1 MFDITSWVREKIF
14 RRPMLIP
21 SIAWEELSEKKTTKM
36 GYFLLI
42 CMFFAIMGTA
52 QWSLSI
58 IKDIPDR
65 PTETPYCVTEM
76 LSAFGE
82 QESYNYDYYQYRY
95 DNCDLISHS
104 NPVYDYTAVYAPLL
118 PKYNLI
124 VSYRKQLSDLQSD
137 YDAFQSKYRNSQRDY
152 NTSLLEDIAVTPK
165 KVYNTELNQKIITDN
180 LKQEALF
187 ESQIKDLKTKIT
199 EIIWANQVGVRLL
212 KDYHEQSL
220 DAYNNAYLWFKIVR
234 AFLSLLFI
242 GITFWL
248 LYKFY
253 VRYKL
258 QNSPHTIIFSVA
270 TFAYW
275 LILLQL
281 LLFFLWDII
290 PHTILEY
297 LLGWISIFTPLL
309 FLVQFLW
316 PVIVI
321 GVFWFLVYR
330 IQKRLYSPENI
341 LKRFVTDKSCP
352 HCGNAVDMT
361 KPFCPLCSHEI
372 HIHCSHCNELT
383 MKWMPYCSHC
393 GKDLL

>member
-1 MFDITSWVREKIF
+1 
-14 RRPMLIP
+14 
-21 SIAWEELSEKKTTKM
+21 
-36 GYFLLI
+36 
-42 CMFFAIMGTA
+42 MFFAIMGTA

-82 QESYNYDYYQYRY
+82 QESYNNDYYQYRY

-199 EIIWANQVGVRLL
+199 EII
-212 KDYHEQSL
+212 
-220 DAYNNAYLWFKIVR
+220 
-234 AFLSLLFI
+234 
-242 GITFWL
+242 
-248 LYKFY
+248 
-253 VRYKL
+253 
-258 QNSPHTIIFSVA
+258 
-270 TFAYW
+270 
-275 LILLQL
+275 
-281 LLFFLWDII
+281 
-290 PHTILEY
+290 
-297 LLGWISIFTPLL
+297 
-309 FLVQFLW
+309 
-316 PVIVI
+316 
-321 GVFWFLVYR
+321 
-330 IQKRLYSPENI
+330 
-341 LKRFVTDKSCP
+341 
-352 HCGNAVDMT
+352 
-361 KPFCPLCSHEI
+361 
-372 HIHCSHCNELT
+372 
-383 MKWMPYCSHC
+383 
-393 GKDLL
+393 